1 MRIQFSKMHGLGND
15 FMVIDLVTQHMPLY
29 PELIRRLAHR
39 NFGIGFDQ
47 LLIVEAPER
56 PDVDFKYRIFNADG
70 SEVEQCGNGVRCFA
84 RFVHERHL
92 TKKAKIRVETK
103 SGVVEPEI
111 NSNAWVRVNMGE
123 PHFLPEEIP
132 FKAEHCQ
139 SKQAPDNQSPAQLP
153 DCYTVEVLGQPVDLD
168 VVNMGNPH
176 AVLLVD
182 DILKAP
188 VETLGPALES
198 HALFPKRVNVGFM
211 QIMNRNEVRLRVFER
226 GVGETL
232 ACGTGACAAVVSGI
246 RRGLL
251 DPEVHVYLA
260 GGPLFIQ
267 WQLNQAVWM
276 TGPTATT
283 FEGSFNPYDFYIPEQ
298 HEPQ

>member
-15 FMVIDLVTQHMPLY
+15 FMVIDLVTQRMTLH
-29 PELIRRLAHR
+29 PELIRRLGHR
-39 NFGIGFDQ
+39 NFGVGFDQ
-47 LLIVEAPER
+47 LLIVEPPER

-92 TKKAKIRVETK
+92 TKKMKIKVETK

-111 NSNAWVRVNMGE
+111 NNAGWVRVNMGE
-123 PHFLPEEIP
+123 PRFLPEQIP
-132 FKAEHCQ
+132 FKADSLTPLTPHGIY
-139 SKQAPDNQSPAQLP
+139 SVS
-153 DCYTVEVLGQPVDLD
+153 VLDQQIELD
-168 VVNMGNPH
+168 IVNMGNPH

-182 DILKAP
+182 DVLTAP
-188 VETLGPALES
+188 VATLGPALES
-198 HALFPKRVNVGFM
+198 HALFPQRVNVGFM
-211 QIMNRNEVRLRVFER
+211 QIVNRGEVRLRVFER

-232 ACGTGACAAVVSGI
+232 ACGTGACAAAVSGI

-251 DPEVHVYLA
+251 NPEVRVYLA
-260 GGPLFIQ
+260 GGPLLIQ
-267 WQLNQAVWM
+267 WQPNDVVWM

-283 FEGSFNPYDFYIPEQ
+283 FEGSFNPYDFFNDE
-298 HEPQ
+298 HEETR